1 MQNAP
6 DTRASLL
13 LRLREPGDE
22 QAWQDFVEIYGPLI
36 SRLAT
41 QMGLQP
47 ADAND
52 ISQDVL
58 TRVAKAVQSWD
69 HNPARGTFRGWLT
82 RVTKNLAIEQFR
94 AQKRRPTST
103 NNSQE
108 LAAVEAK
115 PIDDQTFDWEQ
126 RRQLFLWAAEK
137 AKPHFA
143 ANTWEAFW
151 MTSVEQITPDKAA
164 KKLRI
169 SIGAVYIARS
179 RVMARIKS
187 CVDQSQF
194 DSNCWSANDES

>member
-58 TRVAKAVQSWD
+58 TRVAKAVQAWD

-94 AQKRRPTST
+94 AQKRRPMST
-103 NNSQE
+103 NHSQE

-126 RRQLFLWAAEK
+126 RRQLFMWAAEK

-143 ANTWEAFW
+143 TNTWQAFW
-151 MTSVEQITPDKAA
+151 MTSVEQLTPDQAA

-179 RVMARIKS
+179 RVMAKIKS

-194 DSNCWSANDES
+194 DSTSWSADDES